1 LTFSTALLI
10 GTGEKLGMDPQ
21 IGRPTCW
28 GFCWEPFFLEVV
40 TVNDS
45 QNVAIC
51 GPCETRMV
59 DGHTR
64 TERGKRVACWPG
76 FSCMVYIDSN
86 HRDSRI

>member
-1 LTFSTALLI
+1 MLWILLGAI
-10 GTGEKLGMDPQ
+10 
-21 IGRPTCW
+21 
-28 GFCWEPFFLEVV
+28 FLRSSDS
-40 TVNDS
+40 VNDS
-45 QNVAIC
+45 RKVAIC